1 MTPCRIGVLVGSI
14 RKESINAKLAVAL
27 HRFAPPGLSF
37 HRIRIDDLP
46 LYNHDTDPLPQ
57 SVQRLRQDVMAADGI
72 LFVTPEYNRSIPGV
86 LKNAIDHASR
96 PFKEGV
102 WMGKPAGVIGTSPGA
117 TGTSRT
123 STRPIS

>member
-27 HRFAPPGLSF
+27 QRFAPPGFSF

-57 SVQRLRQDVMAADGI
+57 SVQRLYRHRGAVKCSDARCLRTRIGDLLGVGCLLGLQDGI
-72 LFVTPEYNRSIPGV
+72 DAFRWHDLRA
-86 LKNAIDHASR
+86 LKTENER
-96 PFKEGV
+96 
-102 WMGKPAGVIGTSPGA
+102 
-117 TGTSRT
+117 
-123 STRPIS
+123 